1 MKDEGIRCLFV
12 GVADASNAEDS
23 FKYAAEM
30 TGGDYII
37 TQDINEVTAK
47 LKELEN
53 GRAENR
59 SAHRLRRGLQPA
71 VRYTSDWESTEVLG
85 RATY

>member
-1 MKDEGIRCLFV
+1 MKDEDTLSRGRRRCL
-12 GVADASNAEDS
+12 DAEDS

-47 LKELEN
+47 LKELEKYLE
-53 GRAENR
+53 GPKIEVPTGFAEGF
-59 SAHRLRRGLQPA
+59 ALA
-71 VRYTSDWESTEVLG
+71 VEVYFG
-85 RATY
+85 

>member
-1 MKDEGIRCLFV
+1 MGSWRLKELKDEGIRCLFV
-12 GVADASNAEDS
+12 GVADASDAEDS

-47 LKELEN
+47 LKELEKYLE
-53 GRAENR
+53 GPKIEVPTGFAEGFKL
-59 SAHRLRRGLQPA
+59 AVEVYFGL
-71 VRYTSDWESTEVLG
+71 
-85 RATY
+85 